1 MYGSLGALKGLFIVI
16 GAILT
21 LAFLFHAQI
30 TVRDL
35 EQNQRE
41 LVQALG
47 VYFITQSASEEVTD
61 GSELSMLIDQIQ
73 QMNFPIVVTDE
84 RGNPLV
90 WKEVGIPNEPDDPM
104 VMAKVRLLITEMDA
118 ETVPVRL
125 HVPGL
130 RMLLHYQYTPAVRRM
145 RWLPFVEI
153 GLGGLFVFLSL
164 FIYRNIK
171 QLEQRNIWIGMA
183 KETAHQFGTPL
194 SALTGW
200 LELVRM
206 EVNPEG
212 AERRG
217 KQRKV
222 DDIIDEMN
230 GDITRLNKIASRF
243 SQIGSV
249 PDLHRQDIRS
259 IIADS
264 VDYFQKRVPKRARSL
279 DIQASYDPEHPLFV
293 DGNRE
298 LLEWVIE
305 NLLKNALDAID
316 SSEGLI
322 QVCARSNTNNQ
333 SISVTV
339 QDNGKGIP
347 HGAHRQVFDPGFTTK
362 QRGWGLGLSL
372 AKRIIEEY
380 HRGRLTLRESNPG
393 EGTTFEIVLPVS
405 RWVGNLRS
413 YESRNNEM
421 TNHETTS

>member
-1 MYGSLGALKGLFIVI
+1 MSIISIKQQFRMHGSLSALKGLFIVI

-41 LVQALG
+41 LIQALG

-104 VMAKVRLLITEMDA
+104 VMAEVRLLITEMDA

-125 HVPGL
+125 QVPGL

-217 KQRKV
+217 KQRKI

-322 QVCARSNTNNQ
+322 QVCARSNTDNQ

-380 HRGRLTLRESNPG
+380 HRGRLTLRESHPG

-405 RWVGNLRS
+405 SG
-413 YESRNNEM
+413 
-421 TNHETTS
+421 